1 METFPALGQSWAL
14 LLDPVA
20 AQDMIERMSKLNFR
34 RRICRPL
41 DRRAERVIDAKLVE
55 YDAEVEAEA
64 ANDKDF
70 GD

>member
-1 METFPALGQSWAL
+1 MEQFPALGQSWAL

-20 AQDMIERMSKLNFR
+20 AQAMIERMSKLNFR

-41 DRRAERVIDAKLVE
+41 DRKAERIIDAKLAQ
-55 YDAEVEAEA
+55 YDADVEA
-64 ANDKDF
+64 ANDEVI

>member
-1 METFPALGQSWAL
+1 MEQIPALGQSWAM

-20 AQDMIERMSKLNFR
+20 AQSMIERMSRLNYR

-41 DRRAERVIDAKLVE
+41 DRRAERIIDAKLAQ
-55 YDAEVEAEA
+55 YDAEVEA
-64 ANDKDF
+64 ANDEII

>member
-1 METFPALGQSWAL
+1 MEQFPALGQSWTM

-20 AQDMIERMSKLNFR
+20 AQSMIERMSKLNFR

-41 DRRAERVIDAKLVE
+41 DGRGERIIDAKLAQ
-55 YDAEVEAEA
+55 YDAEVEA
-64 ANDKDF
+64 ANDENI

>member
-1 METFPALGQSWAL
+1 MEPFPALEQPWAL

-20 AQDMIERMSKLNFR
+20 AQSMIERMSKLNFR

-41 DRRAERVIDAKLVE
+41 DGKPERIIDARLAQ
-55 YDAEVEAEA
+55 YDAVVEA
-64 ANDKDF
+64 ANDELI

>member
-1 METFPALGQSWAL
+1 MEQFPALGQSWAL

-20 AQDMIERMSKLNFR
+20 AQAMIESMSKLNFR

-41 DRRAERVIDAKLVE
+41 DRRGERIIDAKIAQ
-55 YDAEVEAEA
+55 YDAEVEA
-64 ANDKDF
+64 ANDEDI